1 MFLRWCLKTNPHMC
15 THPARAL
22 APAPPL
28 AVRWRGPRV
37 TLSGLGDGSPACP
50 SGRPALP
57 FLKKGGR
64 EVSTVPHSWT
74 SPWAGLQRCPRTRP
88 WDRLP
93 RPVADFCLSLGA
105 SGCTHSLPPL
115 PQHIP
120 TLNGSEEGAR
130 HTQLCHGEAAEG
142 GGRLLLWESEPLP
155 HKRHTGSLGG
165 GEAHSTRKTRMTQG
179 RGGWGVGWPRATGT
193 LSGTFLFRSRS
204 GASRGSA
211 PSTSFSPS
219 FPITWWDSLGEGV
232 V

>member
-1 MFLRWCLKTNPHMC
+1 M
-15 THPARAL
+15 
-22 APAPPL
+22 
-28 AVRWRGPRV
+28 
-37 TLSGLGDGSPACP
+37 GDGSPACP

-64 EVSTVPHSWT
+64 EVSTVPQSWT
-74 SPWAGLQRCPRTRP
+74 SPWAGLQRCPRTHP

-93 RPVADFCLSLGA
+93 RPVADFCLSLGP
-105 SGCTHSLPPL
+105 SGCTQSLPPL

-120 TLNGSEEGAR
+120 TLNGSKEGAR
-130 HTQLCHGEAAEG
+130 HPQLCHGEAAEG
-142 GGRLLLWESEPLP
+142 GGRLLLWGSEPLP
-155 HKRHTGSLGG
+155 HKCHTGSRWRGG
-165 GEAHSTRKTRMTQG
+165 TLHAQNKNDPGQG
-179 RGGWGVGWPRATGT
+179 RLGGWPRAIGT

-211 PSTSFSPS
+211 PSSSFSPS